1 MGFCGRGTWL
11 GFCTGLVVLAAAAP
25 ASATPTKPYSAVL
38 TAGADASGLT
48 VTAVITNETT
58 TQQLGSVDLTAPPG
72 YKLTGGGSVVLSGGG
87 TGTFSVVGNVVE
99 LRNLNLAPGQS
110 ATATIDI
117 ASSPCSASTW
127 SVEAKQANNFS
138 GLPGND
144 LTLDTA
150 GSNLVTSLCGAPCP
164 KNSSCGSTDAG
175 NGNGNATVVTGKG
188 KLTGQLVESANA
200 NNLKNFDPLACT
212 GDTSNDPNTYS
223 LLAPSDRSKIATITF
238 TSAMSKLQIC
248 FEAPYAF
255 TGGTNIGTAQNPDFV
270 GLLPDCTPGS
280 AGPCLNVNQS
290 SETPLGPHGTGPYD
304 LVLVADIPAA
314 PGDPRCG

>member
-1 MGFCGRGTWL
+1 MGFCGRGKWL

-25 ASATPTKPYSAVL
+25 ASATPTKPFSAVF

-48 VTAVITNETT
+48 VTAVLTNETT
-58 TQQLGSVDLTAPPG
+58 TQQLGSADLTAPPG
-72 YKLTGGGSVVLSGGG
+72 YNLTGGGSVSP
-87 TGTFSVVGNVVE
+87 GTFSVAGNVVE

-127 SVEAKQANNFS
+127 IVEAKQANNFS

-144 LTLDTA
+144 LTLDIA

-164 KNSSCGSTDAG
+164 RNSSCGGTDAS
-175 NGNGNATVVTGKG
+175 NGNGNASVVTGKG

-200 NNLKNFDPLACT
+200 NNAPDFTPLKCT
-212 GDTSNDPNTYS
+212 GYTADDLNTYS
-223 LLAPSDRSKIATITF
+223 LLAPSDRSKIATIKYK
-238 TSAMSKLQIC
+238 SAAMVPLQIC

-255 TGGTNIGTAQNPDFV
+255 TGGTNIGTAQNPDYV